1 MIKRSDFYY
10 ELPEELIAQTPIEPR
25 DASRMLVYDKKDGC
39 VSDRHFYD
47 IEEFL
52 SKGDVVVV
60 NNTRVIPA
68 RLIGR
73 KPTGAVCEVLL
84 LKRLDYTTWE
94 AIVKPGKRL
103 GVGTEIIFSDRLKCT
118 VVDRL
123 PDGGRHVKFD
133 FEGVFEDILNDLG
146 EVPLPPYI
154 REKLENGERYQTVY
168 SKIEGSAAAPTAGLH
183 FTPEIINR
191 LENKGVIFT
200 SVLLHVGLST
210 FRPVKEDDVTNHKMH
225 YEYYSV
231 TKESADIINSARRE
245 GRRVIAVGTTVVR
258 VLESVADE
266 KGYLTE
272 CEGETDIFIY
282 PPYKIKATDCLLT
295 NFHLPEST
303 LIMLVSAFL
312 GRDTTLELY
321 NHAVKERYRFFS
333 FGDCMFLQNFKEGN

>member
-1 MIKRSDFYY
+1 MKRSDFYY
-10 ELPEELIAQTPIEPR
+10 DLPEELIAQYPIEPR
-25 DASRMLVYDKKDGC
+25 DSSRMLVYDKISGASEDK
-39 VSDRHFYD
+39 HFYD
-47 IEEFL
+47 L
-52 SKGDVVVV
+52 PDYLRAGDVVVV

-68 RLIGR
+68 RLIGK

-103 GVGTEIIFSDRLKCT
+103 QEGSTIIFSDKLSCT
-118 VVDRL
+118 VTKRL
-123 PDGGRHVKFD
+123 PDGGRYVEFK
-133 FEGVFEDILNDLG
+133 FEGVFEDVLNELG

-154 REKLENGERYQTVY
+154 KAKLANAERYQTVY

-183 FTPEIINR
+183 FTDDIINK
-191 LENKGVIFT
+191 LKDKGVIFT
-200 SVLLHVGLST
+200 NVLLHVGLST

-231 TKESADIINSARRE
+231 TKEAADIINLAKKE

-258 VLESVADE
+258 VLESVADSTG
-266 KGYLTE
+266 KMRE

-282 PPYKIKATDCLLT
+282 PPYTPKAVDCLLT

-303 LIMLVSAFL
+303 LIMLVSAFV
-312 GRDTTLELY
+312 GRDETLALY
-321 NHAVKERYRFFS
+321 KHAVEDKYRFFS
-333 FGDCMFLQNFKEGN
+333 FGDCMFLQNFKN

>member
-1 MIKRSDFYY
+1 MIRRSDFYY

-25 DASRMLVYDKKDGC
+25 DASRMLVYDKKDGLIH
-39 VSDRHFYD
+39 DRHFYD
-47 IEEFL
+47 IENYL
-52 SKGDVVVV
+52 NCGDVVVV

-103 GVGTEIIFSDRLKCT
+103 GVGTEIIFSDKLRCT

-123 PDGGRHVKFD
+123 PDGGRHVKFEFD
-133 FEGVFEDILNDLG
+133 GVFEDILNNLG

-154 REKLENGERYQTVY
+154 RAKLSNAERYQTVY

-183 FTPEIINR
+183 FTPEIMDR
-191 LENKGVIFT
+191 LAKKGVIFT

-225 YEYYSV
+225 YEYYCVS
-231 TKESADIINSARRE
+231 KEAAEVINKARKE

-258 VLESVADE
+258 VLESVAD
-266 KGYLTE
+266 KNGYLRE
-272 CEGETDIFIY
+272 CDGETDIFIY
-282 PPYKIKATDCLLT
+282 PPYTPKAVDCLLT

-303 LIMLVSAFL
+303 LIMLVSAFI
-312 GRDTTLELY
+312 GRDKTLELY

-333 FGDCMFLQNFKEGN
+333 FGDCMLLQNFKEDV